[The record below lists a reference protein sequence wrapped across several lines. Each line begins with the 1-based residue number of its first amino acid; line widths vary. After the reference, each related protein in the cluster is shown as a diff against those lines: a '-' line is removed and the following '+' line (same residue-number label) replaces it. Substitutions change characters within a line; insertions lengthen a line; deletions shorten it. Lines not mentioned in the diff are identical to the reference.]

1 LQIEGVKG
9 AMTVSMTRHDTTG
22 KFMRAHFLITSM
34 TAMNDGC
41 SCSKFLLRHPIH
53 DLCSDMLAIAT
64 IGNL

>member
-9 AMTVSMTRHDTTG
+9 AMTVSMTSHDTTG
-22 KFMRAHFLITSM
+22 KYIRDHFWITSM

-53 DLCSDMLAIAT
+53 YLCSDMLAIAT
-64 IGNL
+64 IGIL